1 MLNKYLKKLIEKIY
15 IDILYLLIMYQPY
28 IFELE
33 SGNSDNLKKTTTN
46 DLILSSTINIPL
58 ISLGFH
64 NFLHRTK
71 SAMSITNKLQ
81 TKNEFYYIINPF
93 EHIIPNYE
101 DSLKNLT
108 DHYLGIK
115 DENPAILSRSFYK
128 IWEIL
133 YLFGIADKKELS
145 YASLSVGNESF
156 IQAVIK
162 YREKLGKGISDDNI
176 FNVTIHTE
184 KEKYIEIG
192 NQFLG
197 YNTLLDS
204 NAKHNTNTQT
214 TKNNKG
220 ITKAKSYTAR
230 DNISNLDTIKL
241 FKKDIEKSK
250 KYTDLLI
257 ADSDLEWDNINYQEQ
272 EAYQL
277 ILGEIITALRVQ
289 AKDGAFILKVFET
302 FTIPS
307 IKMIYLLSS
316 FYEKIYIY
324 KPFYSRAS
332 ESEKYVICKGFKYD
346 QKKDASYLDIK
357 LKSLEKVLEGM
368 NSNKFVYDIYSD
380 MSLPNEYLNKFKF
393 MNIKI
398 ANPQQIMINEIVI
411 YIKENNYFGEKYHKH
426 REQQIEATKWWVSNF
441 YPPSNNLH
449 EKNKEDLQKLLTLAI
464 EKNNIEQTQF
474 ISTLVK

>member
-1 MLNKYLKKLIEKIY
+1 
-15 IDILYLLIMYQPY
+15 MYQPY

-33 SGNSDNLKKTTTN
+33 SGNSDILKTSLSN

-108 DHYLGIK
+108 EHYLGIK
-115 DENPAILSRSFYK
+115 DDIPAILSSSFYK
-128 IWEIL
+128 MWEIL
-133 YLFGIADKKELS
+133 YSFGIADKKELS
-145 YASLSVGNESF
+145 YAYLSGGNESF

-162 YREKLGKGISDDNI
+162 YREKLGNGITNDNI
-176 FNVTIHTE
+176 Y
-184 KEKYIEIG
+184 KEKYTE
-192 NQFLG
+192 
-197 YNTLLDS
+197 TD
-204 NAKHNTNTQT
+204 
-214 TKNNKG
+214 NKA
-220 ITKAKSYTAR
+220 IKI
-230 DNISNLDTIKL
+230 DNISKL
-241 FKKDIEKSK
+241 FKKDVEKSK

-257 ADSDLEWDNINYQEQ
+257 ADCDLEWDNINYQEQ
-272 EAYQL
+272 EGYQL
-277 ILGEIITALRVQ
+277 ILGEIITALCVQ
-289 AKDGAFILKVFET
+289 AKDGAFVLKVFET
-302 FTIPS
+302 FTIPT

-316 FYEKIYIY
+316 FYQKTYIY

-332 ESEKYVICKGFKYD
+332 DSEKYIICTGFKFD
-346 QKKDASYLDIK
+346 RKQNASELDIK
-357 LKSLEKVLEGM
+357 IKSLEKVLEGM
-368 NSNKFVYDIYSD
+368 NSNKFVYDIYSE
-380 MSLPNEYLNKFKF
+380 MSLPNGYLDHFKF

-398 ANPQQIMINEIVI
+398 ANPQQIMINEIVK

-426 REQQIEATKWWVSNF
+426 REKQIEATKWWISNF

-474 ISTLVK
+474 ISTLIK

>member
-1 MLNKYLKKLIEKIY
+1 
-15 IDILYLLIMYQPY
+15 MYQLY

-33 SGNSDNLKKTTTN
+33 SGNSDILKASTN

-101 DSLKNLT
+101 DSLKNLSE
-108 DHYLGIK
+108 HYLGIK
-115 DENPAILSRSFYK
+115 DANPAILSSSFYK

-162 YREKLGKGISDDNI
+162 YREKLGKGISDDNM

-184 KEKYIEIG
+184 KDKYIEIG

-197 YNTLLDS
+197 YNTQLDS
-204 NAKHNTNTQT
+204 YANHNTNTKT
-214 TKNNKG
+214 TKNNKA
-220 ITKAKSYTAR
+220 IKKAKSYTAR

-346 QKKDASYLDIK
+346 QKKDANELDIK

-380 MSLPNEYLNKFKF
+380 MSLPNEYLDKFKF

-474 ISTLVK
+474 ISSLVK

>member
-1 MLNKYLKKLIEKIY
+1 
-15 IDILYLLIMYQPY
+15 MYQPY

-33 SGNSDNLKKTTTN
+33 SGNSDNLKTSSSN
-46 DLILSSTINIPL
+46 DILLSSTINIPL

-108 DHYLGIK
+108 EHYLGIK
-115 DENPAILSRSFYK
+115 DANPAILSSSFYK
-128 IWEIL
+128 MWEIL

-145 YASLSVGNESF
+145 YASLVNSDGGESF
-156 IQAVIK
+156 IQAVIN
-162 YREKLGKGISDDNI
+162 YREKFGSGVSNDKL
-176 FNVTIHTE
+176 FNVSIQTE
-184 KEKYIEIG
+184 KEKYTD

-197 YNTLLDS
+197 N
-204 NAKHNTNTQT
+204 KTNTTKT
-214 TKNNKG
+214 TKTTK
-220 ITKAKSYTAR
+220 KAKSYTAK
-230 DNISNLDTIKL
+230 DNISKINTLKL
-241 FKKDIEKSK
+241 FKKDIEQSK
-250 KYTDLLI
+250 KYLDLVT
-257 ADSDLEWDNINYQEQ
+257 ADAELEWENINYQEQ
-272 EAYQL
+272 EGYQL
-277 ILGEIITALRVQ
+277 ILGEIVAALRVQ
-289 AKDGAFILKVFET
+289 AKDGAFILKIFET

-316 FYEKIYIY
+316 FYEKTYIY
-324 KPFYSRAS
+324 KPYYSRAS

-346 QKKDASYLDIK
+346 QKKDASELNVK

-368 NSNKFVYDIYSD
+368 NSNNFLYDIYYD
-380 MSLPNEYLNKFKF
+380 MSLPNGYLDKFKF

-426 REQQIEATKWWVSNF
+426 RDQQIQATKWWVSNF

-449 EKNKEDLQKLLTLAI
+449 EKNKEELQKLLTLAI

>member
-1 MLNKYLKKLIEKIY
+1 
-15 IDILYLLIMYQPY
+15 MYQPY

-33 SGNSDNLKKTTTN
+33 SGNSDNLKTSSSN
-46 DLILSSTINIPL
+46 DILLSSTINIPL

-108 DHYLGIK
+108 EHYLGIK
-115 DENPAILSRSFYK
+115 DANPAIFSSSFYK
-128 IWEIL
+128 MWEIL

-145 YASLSVGNESF
+145 YASLVNSDGGESF
-156 IQAVIK
+156 IQAVIN
-162 YREKLGKGISDDNI
+162 YREKFGSGVSNDKL
-176 FNVTIHTE
+176 FNVSIQTE
-184 KEKYIEIG
+184 KEKYTD

-197 YNTLLDS
+197 N
-204 NAKHNTNTQT
+204 KTNTTKT
-214 TKNNKG
+214 TK
-220 ITKAKSYTAR
+220 KAKSYTAK
-230 DNISNLDTIKL
+230 DNISKINTLKL
-241 FKKDIEKSK
+241 FKKDIEQSK
-250 KYTDLLI
+250 KYLDLVT
-257 ADSDLEWDNINYQEQ
+257 ADAELEWENINYQEQ
-272 EAYQL
+272 EGYQL
-277 ILGEIITALRVQ
+277 ILGEIVAALRVQ
-289 AKDGAFILKVFET
+289 AKDGAFILKIFET

-316 FYEKIYIY
+316 FYEKTYIY
-324 KPFYSRAS
+324 KPYYSRAS

-346 QKKDASYLDIK
+346 QKKDASELNVK

-368 NSNKFVYDIYSD
+368 NSNNFLYDIYYD
-380 MSLPNEYLNKFKF
+380 MSLPNGYLDKFKF

-426 REQQIEATKWWVSNF
+426 RDQQIQATKWWVSNF

-449 EKNKEDLQKLLTLAI
+449 EKNKEELQKLLTLAI

>member
-1 MLNKYLKKLIEKIY
+1 
-15 IDILYLLIMYQPY
+15 MYQLF

-33 SGNSDNLKKTTTN
+33 PGNSDILKKTTPN

-101 DSLKNLT
+101 DSLNNLT
-108 DHYLGIK
+108 NHYLGIK
-115 DENPAILSRSFYK
+115 DANPAILSRSFYK
-128 IWEIL
+128 MWEIL
-133 YLFGIADKKELS
+133 YLFGIADKKELT
-145 YASLSVGNESF
+145 YASLVNGDGGEAF
-156 IQAVIK
+156 VQAVIN
-162 YREKLGKGISDDNI
+162 YREKFGSGVSNDKI
-176 FNVTIHTE
+176 FNVSIQTE
-184 KEKYIEIG
+184 KEKYTD

-197 YNTLLDS
+197 N
-204 NAKHNTNTQT
+204 KTNT
-214 TKNNKG
+214 TKISK
-220 ITKAKSYTAR
+220 KAKSYTAK
-230 DNISNLDTIKL
+230 NTISKIDTIKL

-250 KYTDLLI
+250 TYLDLVT
-257 ADSDLEWDNINYQEQ
+257 ADAELEWENINYQEQ
-272 EAYQL
+272 EGYQL
-277 ILGEIITALRVQ
+277 ILGEIIAALRAQ
-289 AKDGAFILKVFET
+289 AKDGAFILKIFET
-302 FTIPS
+302 FTLPS

-316 FYEKIYIY
+316 FYEKTYIY
-324 KPFYSRAS
+324 KPFYSRTS
-332 ESEKYVICKGFKYD
+332 DSEKYVICKGFKYD
-346 QKKDASYLDIK
+346 QKKDASDLDVK

-368 NSNKFVYDIYSD
+368 VSNKFVYDIYYD
-380 MSLPNEYLNKFKF
+380 MSFPSGYLDKFKF

-426 REQQIEATKWWVSNF
+426 RDQQIEATKWWVSNF

-449 EKNKEDLQKLLTLAI
+449 EKNKEDLQNLLTLAI

>member
-1 MLNKYLKKLIEKIY
+1 
-15 IDILYLLIMYQPY
+15 MYQPY

-33 SGNSDNLKKTTTN
+33 SGSSDILKESTN

-101 DSLKNLT
+101 DSLKKLSE
-108 DHYLGIK
+108 HYLGIN
-115 DENPAILSRSFYK
+115 DANSTILSSSFYK

-162 YREKLGKGISDDNI
+162 YREKLGKGISNDNM

-184 KEKYIEIG
+184 KDKYIEIG

-197 YNTLLDS
+197 YNILLDS
-204 NAKHNTNTQT
+204 YAKHDTNTK
-214 TKNNKG
+214 TKNNKT
-220 ITKAKSYTAR
+220 IKKAKSYTAR

-257 ADSDLEWDNINYQEQ
+257 ADSNLEWDNINYQEQ

-346 QKKDASYLDIK
+346 QKKDANELDIK

-380 MSLPNEYLNKFKF
+380 MSLPNEYLDKFKF

-474 ISTLVK
+474 ISSLVK

>member
-1 MLNKYLKKLIEKIY
+1 
-15 IDILYLLIMYQPY
+15 MYQPY

-33 SGNSDNLKKTTTN
+33 SGNSDNLKTSSSN
-46 DLILSSTINIPL
+46 DILLSSTINIPL

-108 DHYLGIK
+108 EHYLGIK
-115 DENPAILSRSFYK
+115 DANPAILSSSFYK
-128 IWEIL
+128 MWEIL

-145 YASLSVGNESF
+145 YASLVNSDGGESF
-156 IQAVIK
+156 IQAVIN
-162 YREKLGKGISDDNI
+162 YREKFGSGVSNDKL
-176 FNVTIHTE
+176 FNVSIQTE
-184 KEKYIEIG
+184 KEKYTD

-197 YNTLLDS
+197 N
-204 NAKHNTNTQT
+204 KTNTTKT
-214 TKNNKG
+214 TK
-220 ITKAKSYTAR
+220 KAKSYTAK
-230 DNISNLDTIKL
+230 DNISKINTLKL
-241 FKKDIEKSK
+241 FKKDIEQSK
-250 KYTDLLI
+250 KYLDLVT
-257 ADSDLEWDNINYQEQ
+257 ADAELEWENINYQEQ
-272 EAYQL
+272 EGYQL
-277 ILGEIITALRVQ
+277 ILGEIVAALRVQ
-289 AKDGAFILKVFET
+289 AKDGAFILKIFET

-316 FYEKIYIY
+316 FYEKTYIY
-324 KPFYSRAS
+324 KPYYSRAS

-346 QKKDASYLDIK
+346 QKKDASELNVK

-368 NSNKFVYDIYSD
+368 NSNNFLYDIYYD
-380 MSLPNEYLNKFKF
+380 MSLPNGYLDKFKF

-426 REQQIEATKWWVSNF
+426 RDQQIQATKWWVSNF

-449 EKNKEDLQKLLTLAI
+449 EKNKEELQKLLTLAI

>member
-1 MLNKYLKKLIEKIY
+1 
-15 IDILYLLIMYQPY
+15 MYQPF

-33 SGNSDNLKKTTTN
+33 SGNSDILKTSTTN
-46 DLILSSTINIPL
+46 NLILSSTINIPL

-108 DHYLGIK
+108 DYYLGIK
-115 DENPAILSRSFYK
+115 DDNPAILSSSFYK
-128 IWEIL
+128 MWEIL
-133 YLFGIADKKELS
+133 YLFGIADKKELT
-145 YASLSVGNESF
+145 YASLADGPEAF
-156 IQAVIK
+156 IQAVIN
-162 YREKLGKGISDDNI
+162 YREKLGTGVSNDKI
-176 FNVTIHTE
+176 FSVTIHSE
-184 KEKYIEIG
+184 KEKYTDIS

-197 YNTLLDS
+197 YYNNNIPNLIKVHKAT
-204 NAKHNTNTQT
+204 NATNTT
-214 TKNNKG
+214 NTIKK
-220 ITKAKSYTAR
+220 TKSYTAK
-230 DNISNLDTIKL
+230 DNKDNKNNKDIETLDTIKL

-250 KYTDLLI
+250 KYTDLVT
-257 ADSDLEWDNINYQEQ
+257 ADGELKWDDINYQEQ
-272 EAYQL
+272 EGYQL
-277 ILGEIITALRVQ
+277 ILGEIIAALRVQ
-289 AKDGAFILKVFET
+289 AKDGAFVLKVFET

-316 FYEKIYIY
+316 FYEKTYIY
-324 KPFYSRAS
+324 KPYYSRAS
-332 ESEKYVICKGFKYD
+332 ESEKYVICKGFKFD
-346 QKKDASYLDIK
+346 QKQDASELDIK

-380 MSLPNEYLNKFKF
+380 MTLPSGYLDKFKF

-398 ANPQQIMINEIVI
+398 SNPQQIMINEIVI

-474 ISTLVK
+474 ISTLIK

>member
-1 MLNKYLKKLIEKIY
+1 
-15 IDILYLLIMYQPY
+15 MYQPY

-33 SGNSDNLKKTTTN
+33 SGNSDNLKTSSSN
-46 DLILSSTINIPL
+46 DILLSSTINIPL

-108 DHYLGIK
+108 EHYLGIK
-115 DENPAILSRSFYK
+115 DANPAILSSSFYK
-128 IWEIL
+128 MWEIL

-145 YASLSVGNESF
+145 YASLVNSDGGESF
-156 IQAVIK
+156 IQAVIN
-162 YREKLGKGISDDNI
+162 YREKFGSGVSNDKL
-176 FNVTIHTE
+176 FNVSIQTE
-184 KEKYIEIG
+184 KEKYTD

-197 YNTLLDS
+197 N
-204 NAKHNTNTQT
+204 KTNTTKT
-214 TKNNKG
+214 TKTTK
-220 ITKAKSYTAR
+220 KAKSYTAK
-230 DNISNLDTIKL
+230 DNISKINTLKL
-241 FKKDIEKSK
+241 FKKDIEQSK
-250 KYTDLLI
+250 KYLDLVT
-257 ADSDLEWDNINYQEQ
+257 ADAELEWENINYQEQ
-272 EAYQL
+272 EGYQL
-277 ILGEIITALRVQ
+277 ILGEIVAALRVQ
-289 AKDGAFILKVFET
+289 AKDGAFILKIFET

-316 FYEKIYIY
+316 FYEKTYIY
-324 KPFYSRAS
+324 KPYYSRAS

-346 QKKDASYLDIK
+346 QKKDASELNVK

-368 NSNKFVYDIYSD
+368 NSNNFLYDIYYD
-380 MSLPNEYLNKFKF
+380 MSLPNGYLDKFKF

-426 REQQIEATKWWVSNF
+426 RDQQIQATKWWVSNF

-449 EKNKEDLQKLLTLAI
+449 EKNKEELQKLLTLAI
-464 EKNNIEQTQF
+464 EKNNIEQTHF
-474 ISTLVK
+474 ILTLVK